1 MSDLLKDIRF
11 DDPWFFLLLLMV
23 PVFIIYDNKRS
34 RKKLV
39 EFKIS
44 TIEIADSGKN
54 VSLKIKWIPLL
65 LILRILAFIL
75 IVIALARPQTGFSN
89 KKISSEGID
98 IMLSLDISASMYAID
113 FKPNRMEAAKDA
125 AKEFIDGR
133 PGDRIGLVV
142 FAGETFTQ
150 SPPTLDHELLKAQVD
165 HADDFYLLDGTAIG
179 DGLFMAVNRLADTA
193 NLSTKVII
201 LLTDGVRMGGKFSP
215 IDAANAAKQLN
226 IRVYTIGVGTDTG
239 MPIPVVDKNGRR
251 IFELDPRISFD
262 ESTLKQVADITGA
275 QYFKATSKEK
285 LLEVYKAIDQIEKQK
300 LQVDI
305 TQRYDEQFY
314 YLALAGI
321 ILLMMELI
329 LRNTIFRSLT

>member
-1 MSDLLKDIRF
+1 MIDFLKDIRF
-11 DDPWFFLLLLMV
+11 EDPWLFLLLLMV
-23 PVFIIYDNKRS
+23 PVYIIYDKRGS

-44 TIEIADSGKN
+44 
-54 VSLKIKWIPLL
+54 SLNGTTAKTKRAPKVKWISIL
-65 LILRILAFIL
+65 LILRIIAFVF

-89 KKISSEGID
+89 KKISSQGID
-98 IMLSLDISASMYAID
+98 IVLSLDVSASMYAID
-113 FKPNRMEAAKDA
+113 FKPNRMEAAKIA

-150 SPPTLDHELLKAQVD
+150 SPPTLDHELLKQQVD
-165 HADDFYLLDGTAIG
+165 HADDYYLLDGTAIG
-179 DGLFMAVNRLADTA
+179 DGLFMAVNRLADTS

-226 IRVYTIGVGTDTG
+226 IRVYTIGVGSDTG

-251 IFELDPRISFD
+251 VFELDPRISFD
-262 ESTLKQVADITGA
+262 ESTLKEVADITDGT
-275 QYFKATSKEK
+275 YFKATSKEK
-285 LLEVYKAIDQIEKQK
+285 LVEVYKEIDQIEKQK
-300 LQVDI
+300 VEVDI
-305 TQRYDEQFY
+305 TQRYEEQFY
-314 YLALAGI
+314 YFAFAGI
-321 ILLMMELI
+321 ILLMLEI
-329 LRNTIFRSLT
+329 IFRNTIFRSLT